1 MKFRTEISLSK
12 QEQVL
17 NYDSKTFLIGSCFAE
32 NMSDKLNY
40 FKFQYL
46 LNPFGILFHPVA
58 IETAFK
64 DIIKQRIYNVD
75 DLYFHNE
82 LWQSFN
88 HHSAFSSTSK
98 TAILKNINESNKNA
112 FLFLKNATHII
123 ISLGTAWVYEFTE
136 KNHLVANCHKIPQ
149 KKFTKRLLS
158 LTEIEQSIQNILVI
172 ITQFNPKVTVL
183 FTVSPVR
190 HLSNGIVENNQS
202 KALLLTAVHQVIN
215 QKNSFYFPSF
225 EIMMDDLRDYRFY
238 KSDMI
243 HPNELAVDYI
253 WEQFKKTWIDEK
265 SHQLMDEVAAI
276 QKALQHKPFNENS
289 PKHQVFLKNLHQKME
304 QLSVKNNIHF

>member
-1 MKFRTEISLSK
+1 MKFRTEIDLSK
-12 QEQVL
+12 QEPAL
-17 NYDSKTFLIGSCFAE
+17 NYDSKTFLMGSCFAE
-32 NMSDKLNY
+32 NIGNKLNY

-64 DIIKQRIYNVD
+64 DILTQRIYTEN

-98 TAILKNINESNKNA
+98 TTVLENINESNKNA
-112 FLFLKNATHII
+112 FLFLKNVSHVV
-123 ISLGTAWVYEFTE
+123 ISLGTAWVYEFIE
-136 KNHLVANCHKIPQ
+136 QQQLVANCHKISQ
-149 KKFTKRLLS
+149 KKFKKRLLS
-158 LTEIEQSIQNILVI
+158 LDEIKSSLHSITTK
-172 ITQFNPKVTVL
+172 ITAFNPKVTIL

-202 KALLLTAVHQVIN
+202 KALLLTAVHQIIN

-243 HPNELAVDYI
+243 HPNDLAVDYI
-253 WEQFKKTWIDEK
+253 WNHFKKSWIDEN
-265 SHQLMDEVAAI
+265 SYSLMDEVEDV
-276 QKALQHKPFNENS
+276 QKALKHRPFNEDS
-289 PKHQVFLKNLHQKME
+289 PKHQTFLKNLQQKIEHLSLKHQ
-304 QLSVKNNIHF
+304 IHF